1 MATESLKESLLC
13 KIAMEYPE
21 KLAFT
26 DEQAAKLESKPPK
39 KQLPK
44 AVVKP
49 QLKSLKDLRASGRKL
64 RQGEGALAGL
74 RRSYRTA
81 GKQGKKQFSPKGRYT
96 VDEDSLANSV
106 KNSHGAIV
114 SFSSRKP
121 SAAGRAIMSLS
132 GSKWSHT
139 GILDVDEKGR
149 PWVIHNFEGN
159 GGVKR
164 EPLARYIN
172 NTEFKFQ
179 VPKGMTAEQ
188 RQKAV
193 EVART
198 AAKEEHP
205 YPLRTLAGAPF
216 YDLSQ
221 RINKDKAPK
230 LQAAMRRIAEGLA
243 VEQKEFE
250 GVCSTLPGDVYS
262 RALGKT
268 TAQEKA
274 DLVSYFVGKPVD
286 PLKYKWISPGELQ
299 ESPNMEITGHYK
311 PKFVGPKKPTLMKLK
326 KRVKLDV
333 QEVPQLKRA

>member
-1 MATESLKESLLC
+1 MPTESLKEALLC

-26 DEQAAKLESKPPK
+26 DEQAEKQQVKSITK
-39 KQLPK
+39 KPK
-44 AVVKP
+44 AVVKAK
-49 QLKSLKDLRASGRKL
+49 LRSLKEIRAEGRTLK
-64 RQGEGALAGL
+64 RGESAFEGL

-81 GKQGKKQFSPKGRYT
+81 RAQGRKQLSRKGRYS
-96 VDEDSLANSV
+96 VDEESLANAL
-106 KNSHGAIV
+106 KNSHGSIV
-114 SFSSRKP
+114 SFASKKP

-139 GILDVDEKGR
+139 GILDLDEKGR

-164 EPLARYIN
+164 EPLARYVN

-179 VPKGMTAEQ
+179 VPKGMTQEQ

-193 EVART
+193 QVARQ
-198 AAKEEHP
+198 AATEDHP
-205 YPLRTLAGAPF
+205 YPLRTLAAAPF

-221 RINKDKAPK
+221 RLSADKAPK
-230 LQAAMRRIAEGLA
+230 IKNVMRRIAEGLA

-250 GVCSTLPGDVYS
+250 GVCSTLPQDVYS

-268 TAQEKA
+268 TSGEKA
-274 DLVSYFVGKPVD
+274 ELASYFVGKQVD
-286 PLKYKWISPGELQ
+286 PVKYKWISPGELQ
-299 ESPNMEITGHYK
+299 ESPNMQLTGHYK
-311 PKFVGPKKPTLMKLK
+311 PRFMGPKMSKLKLK
-326 KRVKLDV
+326 KQVKLNV
-333 QEVPQLKRA
+333 KEVPELKRA